1 MEIKD
6 VKLLVNYIKN
16 ADEENATLALKEYG
30 NRRVQYAIEE
40 SWKRSHRL
48 LECAMHNREKR
59 IKDHLIEFND
69 EQSVIN
75 LINFTRFFS
84 AVEDR
89 IKKHMNTD
97 NEELRDALV
106 EINDYMYQKIG
117 KLKLDRRLN
126 FSGGDYEEFLK
137 D

>member
-1 MEIKD
+1 MDIITFNTLLSEIRNGD
-6 VKLLVNYIKN
+6 EDTASKLLKG
-16 ADEENATLALKEYG
+16 YG
-30 NRRVQYAIEE
+30 DKRAKAAIEE

-59 IKDHLIEFND
+59 VKDHLVQFND
-69 EQSVIN
+69 EMSMID
-75 LINFTRFFS
+75 LTNFTRFFS
-84 AVEDR
+84 AIEDR
-89 IKKHMNTD
+89 IKKHMDTN
-97 NEELRDALV
+97 NEELRDALS